1 MEPLERLRTA
11 GKRATE
17 PLEQLAQRVAE
28 RAIDIAIHALDINE
42 LVAQLDL
49 NAVLDRIDVQA
60 LLSRVDLNALLE
72 QVDLNA
78 LIQRIDVEALVTQT
92 DFGEIIAKQ
101 SSGIA
106 STALDAVRSQ
116 TVGLDGAI
124 DRGVWR
130 LVRRNASRPAAPELL
145 RSPGES

>member
-11 GKRATE
+11 GKRVAD

-42 LVAQLDL
+42 LVALLDL

-92 DFGEIIAKQ
+92 DFGDIIAKQ
-101 SSGIA
+101 TSGIA
-106 STALDAVRSQ
+106 SNTLDAVRSQ
-116 TVGLDGAI
+116 SVSLDGAI

-130 LVRRNASRPAAPELL
+130 LVRRNTPRPPAPELL
-145 RSPGES
+145 RSPAES

>member
-1 MEPLERLRTA
+1 MDPRESLR
-11 GKRATE
+11 KRVTD

-28 RAIDIAIHALDINE
+28 RAIDLVIQSVDINE
-42 LVAQLDL
+42 IVAQIDL

-72 QVDLNA
+72 HVDLNA
-78 LIQRIDVEALVTQT
+78 LIARVDVEALVTQT

-101 SSGIA
+101 TSGIA
-106 STALDAVRSQ
+106 SNALDAVRSQ
-116 TVGLDGAI
+116 SVSLDGAI

-145 RSPGES
+145 RSPAES

>member
-1 MEPLERLRTA
+1 MDPRESLR
-11 GKRATE
+11 KRVTD

-28 RAIDIAIHALDINE
+28 RAIDLVIQSVDINE
-42 LVAQLDL
+42 IVAQVDL

-60 LLSRVDLNALLE
+60 LLERVDLNTLLE
-72 QVDLNA
+72 HVDLNA

-101 SSGIA
+101 TSGIA
-106 STALDAVRSQ
+106 SNTLDAVRSQ
-116 TVGLDGAI
+116 SVSLDGAI

-130 LVRRNASRPAAPELL
+130 LARRNAPRPAAPELL
-145 RSPGES
+145 RSPAES

>member
-1 MEPLERLRTA
+1 MDPRESLR
-11 GKRATE
+11 KRVTD

-28 RAIDIAIHALDINE
+28 RAIDLVIQSVDINE
-42 LVAQLDL
+42 IVAQIDL

-72 QVDLNA
+72 HVDLNA
-78 LIQRIDVEALVTQT
+78 LIARIDVEALVEQT

-101 SSGIA
+101 TSGVA
-106 STALDAVRSQ
+106 SNALDAVRSQ
-116 TVGLDGAI
+116 SVSLDGAI

-130 LVRRNASRPAAPELL
+130 LVRRNASRPPAPELL
-145 RSPGES
+145 RSPAES

>member
-1 MEPLERLRTA
+1 MDPRESLR
-11 GKRATE
+11 KRVTD

-28 RAIDIAIHALDINE
+28 RAIDLVIQSVDINE
-42 LVAQLDL
+42 IVAQIDL

-72 QVDLNA
+72 HVDLNA
-78 LIQRIDVEALVTQT
+78 LIARVDVEALVTQT

-101 SSGIA
+101 TSGIA
-106 STALDAVRSQ
+106 SNALDAVRSQ
-116 TVGLDGAI
+116 SVSLDGSI

-130 LVRRNASRPAAPELL
+130 LVRRNAPRPPAPELL
-145 RSPGES
+145 RSPAES

>member
-1 MEPLERLRTA
+1 MDPRESLR
-11 GKRATE
+11 KRVTD

-28 RAIDIAIHALDINE
+28 RAIDLVIQSVDINE
-42 LVAQLDL
+42 IVAQIDL

-72 QVDLNA
+72 HVDLNA
-78 LIQRIDVEALVTQT
+78 LIARIDVEALVTQT

-101 SSGIA
+101 TSGIA
-106 STALDAVRSQ
+106 SGALDAVRGQAVSM
-116 TVGLDGAI
+116 DGGI

-130 LVRRNASRPAAPELL
+130 LVRRNASRPPAPELL
-145 RSPGES
+145 RSPAES

>member
-1 MEPLERLRTA
+1 MEPLERIRTA
-11 GKRATE
+11 GKRVTD
-17 PLEQLAQRVAE
+17 PLESLAQRVAE

-49 NAVLDRIDVQA
+49 NAVLDRIDVEA
-60 LLSRVDLNALLE
+60 LLARVDLNALLE

-106 STALDAVRSQ
+106 SSALDAVRGQ
-116 TVGLDGAI
+116 AVGMDGAI

-130 LVRRNASRPAAPELL
+130 LVRRNTPRPPAPELL
-145 RSPGES
+145 RSPAES

>member
-1 MEPLERLRTA
+1 MDPRESLR
-11 GKRATE
+11 KRVTD

-28 RAIDIAIHALDINE
+28 RAIDLVIQSVDINE
-42 LVAQLDL
+42 IVAQVDL

-72 QVDLNA
+72 HVDLNA
-78 LIQRIDVEALVTQT
+78 LIARIDVEALVTHT

-101 SSGIA
+101 TSGIA
-106 STALDAVRSQ
+106 SNALDAVRSQ
-116 TVGLDGAI
+116 SVSLDGSI

-130 LVRRNASRPAAPELL
+130 LVRRNAPRPPAPELL
-145 RSPGES
+145 RSPAES

>member
-1 MEPLERLRTA
+1 MDPRESLR
-11 GKRATE
+11 KRVTD

-28 RAIDIAIHALDINE
+28 RAIDLVIQSVDINE
-42 LVAQLDL
+42 IVAQIDL

-72 QVDLNA
+72 HVDLNA
-78 LIQRIDVEALVTQT
+78 LIARIDVEALVTHT

-101 SSGIA
+101 TSGIA
-106 STALDAVRSQ
+106 SNALDAVRSQ
-116 TVGLDGAI
+116 SVSLDGSI

-130 LVRRNASRPAAPELL
+130 LVRRNAPRPPAPELL
-145 RSPGES
+145 RSPAES

>member
-11 GKRATE
+11 GKRVTD

-106 STALDAVRSQ
+106 SSALDAVRGQAVSM
-116 TVGLDGAI
+116 DGTI
-124 DRGVWR
+124 DRRVWR
-130 LVRRNASRPAAPELL
+130 LVRRSAPRPAAPALL
-145 RSPGES
+145 RSPAES

>member
-1 MEPLERLRTA
+1 MDPRESLR
-11 GKRATE
+11 KRVTD

-28 RAIDIAIHALDINE
+28 RAIDLVIQSVDINE
-42 LVAQLDL
+42 IVAQIDL

-72 QVDLNA
+72 HVDLNA
-78 LIQRIDVEALVTQT
+78 LIARIDVEALVTHT

-101 SSGIA
+101 TSGIA
-106 STALDAVRSQ
+106 SNALDAVHSQ
-116 TVGLDGAI
+116 SVSLDGSI

-130 LVRRNASRPAAPELL
+130 LVRRNAPRPPAPELL
-145 RSPGES
+145 RSPAES

>member
-1 MEPLERLRTA
+1 MDPRESLR
-11 GKRATE
+11 KRVTD

-28 RAIDIAIHALDINE
+28 RAIDLVIQSVDINE
-42 LVAQLDL
+42 IVAQIDL

-72 QVDLNA
+72 HVDLNA
-78 LIQRIDVEALVTQT
+78 LIARIDVEALVTQT

-101 SSGIA
+101 TSGIA
-106 STALDAVRSQ
+106 SNTLDAVRSQ
-116 TVGLDGAI
+116 SVSLDGAI

-145 RSPGES
+145 RSPAES